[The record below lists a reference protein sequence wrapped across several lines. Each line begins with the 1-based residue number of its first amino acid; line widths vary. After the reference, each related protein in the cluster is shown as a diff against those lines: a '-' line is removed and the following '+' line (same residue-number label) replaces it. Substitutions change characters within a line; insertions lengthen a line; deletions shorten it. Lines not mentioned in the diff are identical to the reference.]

1 MYLHALV
8 KHNHI
13 HLFSCFWPCFGP
25 LNLPKQ
31 KGQILLTESDERKEN
46 IPVRTFYPPTLLH
59 QRNTP
64 SISKGKISWLRGQC
78 CGFHFHFSQS
88 VSVNSQVT
96 YPNFPKF
103 KNHGKTCSNQQNVNL
118 TRSIIPWK
126 KDNLSV
132 YNIRKVYFA
141 SLLSFLKKQDRGP
154 TRFEI
159 ARHLLV

>member
-1 MYLHALV
+1 MHWSNIIIFICFLAFGHVLV
-8 KHNHI
+8 HSIYPNKRVK
-13 HLFSCFWPCFGP
+13 FSLRSPM
-25 LNLPKQ
+25 K
-31 KGQILLTESDERKEN
+31 ERKTFPYGHSTLPRFSIN
-46 IPVRTFYPPTLLH
+46 VIPPAS
-59 QRNTP
+59 Q
-64 SISKGKISWLRGQC
+64 KGKISWLRGQC

-141 SLLSFLKKQDRGP
+141 SLLSFLKKQDGGP